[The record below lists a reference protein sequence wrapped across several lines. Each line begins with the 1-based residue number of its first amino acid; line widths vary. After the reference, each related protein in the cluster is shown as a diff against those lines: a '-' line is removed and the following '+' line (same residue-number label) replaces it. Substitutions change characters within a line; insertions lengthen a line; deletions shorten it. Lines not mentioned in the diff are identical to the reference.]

1 MSAGDPRVGSGSLDS
16 FMFSIPLVALNVG
29 VRRRLSLFLNPRTPV
44 AADWTLLAEEMG
56 FEYLEIRE
64 LETRPDPTRSLLDA
78 WQGRSGASVGRLLEL
93 LALLDREDI
102 LKELKSRIQTPEL
115 FDAFICYCPNDIE
128 FVQEMIRQ
136 LEQTDYRLKL
146 CVSDRDVL
154 PGTCVWSIASELIEK
169 RCRRMVVVVSD
180 DYLQSKECDFQTK
193 FALSLSPGVQQ
204 KRLIPI
210 KYKAMKKDFPSI
222 LRFITICDYT
232 NPCTKSWFWT
242 RLAKALSLP

>member
-102 LKELKSRIQTPEL
+102 LKELKSRIEEDCQKYL
-115 FDAFICYCPNDIE
+115 GKQQN
-128 FVQEMIRQ
+128 QE
-136 LEQTDYRLKL
+136 
-146 CVSDRDVL
+146 
-154 PGTCVWSIASELIEK
+154 SEK
-169 RCRRMVVVVSD
+169 P
-180 DYLQSKECDFQTK
+180 LQVARVESSVPQTK
-193 FALSLSPGVQQ
+193 ELGG
-204 KRLIPI
+204 
-210 KYKAMKKDFPSI
+210 
-222 LRFITICDYT
+222 ITTLDDPLGKGPVLC
-232 NPCTKSWFWT
+232 P
-242 RLAKALSLP
+242 